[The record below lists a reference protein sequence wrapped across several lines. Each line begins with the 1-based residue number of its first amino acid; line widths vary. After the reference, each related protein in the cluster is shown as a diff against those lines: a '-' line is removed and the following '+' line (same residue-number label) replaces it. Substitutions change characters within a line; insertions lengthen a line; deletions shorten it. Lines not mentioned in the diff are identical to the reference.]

1 MLASASPRRRDLL
14 VHAGIAFEIVVADF
28 DEDRLRH
35 LPPLSQARRA
45 AHGKAAEVAARYPG
59 RWVLGCDT
67 VVVLDGEAIGKP
79 RDGVDASRMLKRLC
93 GRDHAVISAVTLL
106 GPGGVQGNAY
116 GRSVVA
122 IGRLSHQEIGAYVAT
137 GEPLDK
143 AGGYAIQG
151 EAGEFAALVS
161 GSLDTV
167 IGLPMHA
174 VRRLGHQLGCPALRD
189 SG

>member
-1 MLASASPRRRDLL
+1 MA
-14 VHAGIAFEIVVADF
+14 EF
-28 DEDRLRH
+28 DEGRLRH

-45 AHGKAAEVAARYPG
+45 AHGKASEVAARYPD

-67 VVVLDGEAIGKP
+67 VVVLDGEALGKP
-79 RDGVDASRMLKRLC
+79 VDGVEDSRMLKRLS
-93 GRDHAVISAVTLL
+93 GREHGVISAVTLL
-106 GPGGVQGNAY
+106 GPGGAEGHAY

-122 IGRLSHQEIGAYVAT
+122 IGRLSHEEIGAYVAS

-151 EAGEFAALVS
+151 EAGEFAALVR

-167 IGLPMHA
+167 IGLPLHA
-174 VRRLGHQLGCPALRD
+174 VRRLGRRLGCPPLRA
-189 SG
+189 SGWEPVLC